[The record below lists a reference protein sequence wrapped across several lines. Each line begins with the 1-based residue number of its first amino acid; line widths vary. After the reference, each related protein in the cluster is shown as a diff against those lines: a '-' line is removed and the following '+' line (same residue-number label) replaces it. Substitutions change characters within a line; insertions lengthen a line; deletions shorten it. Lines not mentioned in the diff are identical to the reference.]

1 MYNKLAFRNMKRQLR
16 NYLIYFITIAMT
28 ISLVFAMNNL
38 IYNDDLQARADSFAS
53 LGIGLL
59 VLSSFLCVIIA
70 IVLGYANRFML
81 RLRQR
86 EFGTY
91 LTLGMKRHQIVK
103 LFLLENCF
111 LSLFALIA
119 GFFVGS
125 ILYQVLMVLMS
136 KLLEY
141 DFAFSMFSLKG
152 IWVTLIMVGAIF
164 ALTFITSSI
173 YLGRVTI
180 FELIHGEKKVNQVK
194 TFPVFSGILTVV
206 SIAGIIYAFNRFSFH
221 IEGIFKDNPDSPL
234 GIMMMIGLL
243 AISIITFHYGLAKC
257 LMYVLLRSKKITQ
270 KGTNQFILRQ
280 LSATLSSNALLLG
293 LLAFLMSFSII
304 AANTGFLYKAVEEET
319 LESRFPFDIR
329 GNFSANETPVYS
341 YEDIQQK
348 INAVTTIKQAIETP
362 VYTDGKVDFLKQTH
376 WYDEQFTDTDA
387 YVRQSDFNELLTSLG
402 QEPIELKNQFA
413 IYSEIE
419 AIRNYDFSENIIEH
433 QGTHYTFSHLEKQLP
448 ALIWAYFVIVV
459 PDEVVDN
466 MPLFQTA
473 YSIDIE
479 HTDFDVSALNE
490 AFSYE
495 EARDNYFIKRS
506 DFDIKEYERIASLA
520 FSAILIV
527 GAMYISFVFVLLA
540 MAILALKTLS
550 NITDDAKNYQILH
563 RLGVAEQQRTTTL
576 AKQIFLFF
584 AFPIVIPLFLAIP
597 ITSMTEKF
605 IALLGYQ
612 NELNM
617 VSLSVM
623 IVSVIALIYVIYFT
637 VTFSIIKKYVI
648 R

>member
-1 MYNKLAFRNMKRQLR
+1 MKRQLR

-38 IYNDDLQARADSFAS
+38 IYNADLQARADSFAS

-70 IVLGYANRFML
+70 VVLGYANRFML

-103 LFLLENCF
+103 LFLLENFF

-125 ILYQVLMVLMS
+125 ILYQALMILMS

-141 DFAFSMFSLKG
+141 DFAFSMFSLQG

-194 TFPVFSGILTVV
+194 SFPVFSGILTVV
-206 SIAGIIYAFNRFSFH
+206 SLVGIIYAFNRFSFH
-221 IEGIFKDNPDSPL
+221 IEGVFKDDPESAIGL
-234 GIMMMIGLL
+234 LFMIGLL
-243 AISIITFHYGLAKC
+243 AVSIIAFHYGLAKC
-257 LMYVLLRSKKITQ
+257 LMYLLLRSKKITQ

-280 LSATLSSNALLLG
+280 LSATLSSNAILLG

-319 LESRFPFDIR
+319 LEHRFPFDIR
-329 GNFSANETPVYS
+329 GNFSANETPVYNFD
-341 YEDIQQK
+341 EIQQK
-348 INAVTTIKQAIETP
+348 INAVTTITQAIETP
-362 VYTDGKVDFLKQTH
+362 VYTNGKVDFLKQTH

-387 YVRQSDFNELLTSLG
+387 YVSQSDFNKLLTHLG
-402 QEPIELKNQFA
+402 QEPIELTKQFA
-413 IYSEIE
+413 IYSDIE
-419 AIRNYDFSENIIEH
+419 AIRNYDFSNNVIEH
-433 QGTHYTFSHLEKQLP
+433 QGTNYTFSHLEKQLP

-459 PDEVVDN
+459 PDELVLD
-466 MPLFQTA
+466 MQLFQTA
-473 YSIDIE
+473 FSIDIA
-479 HTDFDVSALNE
+479 HNDFDVSALNE
-490 AFSYE
+490 SFSYE

-563 RLGVAEQQRTTTL
+563 RLGVAEQQRTITL

-584 AFPIVIPLFLAIP
+584 AFPIVIPLLLAIP

-623 IVSVIALIYVIYFT
+623 IVGVITLIYFIYFT

-648 R
+648 K